1 MATYISDDPKLL
13 DELFRKDGEG
23 QLLVGYETGKEKPH
37 AESSYM
43 LYPANPDRQDPVY
56 TFMALFSQQ
65 SIKAKYS
72 AFVPNT
78 RLEIYSFPK
87 MTDVPAISGDISKK
101 EYINQVLLPYIREKG
116 LAPLISTN
124 LRNVLFAQSRS
135 DILMISGE
143 LPKLTT
149 QQLDELVHF
158 HQKQDELAARYDYNP
173 VYKLPLHAV
182 ETSKGIL
189 FFSDTKMGREG
200 LKSFYQQLSG
210 NYFWVH
216 GEPGPVRQYNV
227 NCLSDD
233 ICPLVDACYRKNP
246 QSGKGEYDFDNAVF
260 SKEAFRDRK
269 QWKLA
274 FETDMEPSASEF
286 LRLNEFAGC
295 PASRNNADISKLL
308 YLMENGFKRDIINDP
323 DFGYRNVFQEY
334 VTRIDDC
341 INGQS
346 SGPDLSDVLDDMR
359 WKAKNILL
367 TDFDV
372 RGHRTLERTLN
383 DRSVPFLING
393 TDAGE
398 AMRQALLEGKWIY
411 CPQISKSM
419 PDLHFLH
426 AEKTCNRVM
435 AYTKSP
441 VNKTVYQEKNGKY
454 SINSLVYWVTYV
466 HNVVY
471 SFYRSMIYCYIN
483 STQRCA
489 GSIVIDIIPTNG
501 ADKRKFFPFAPYFP
515 VTNVI
520 KRYFYPYFPAII
532 GIKGYSFPYF
542 PYLSGIM
549 KIKTAL
555 YSLFSRLDW
564 HKTVVFPCL
573 GEIYEGIRSLSWE
586 IPVT

>member
-227 NCLSDD
+227 NCLSDF
-233 ICPLVDACYRKNP
+233 
-246 QSGKGEYDFDNAVF
+246 G
-260 SKEAFRDRK
+260 
-269 QWKLA
+269 
-274 FETDMEPSASEF
+274 
-286 LRLNEFAGC
+286 GC
-295 PASRNNADISKLL
+295 LL
-308 YLMENGFKRDIINDP
+308 PE
-323 DFGYRNVFQEY
+323 E
-334 VTRIDDC
+334 
-341 INGQS
+341 
-346 SGPDLSDVLDDMR
+346 
-359 WKAKNILL
+359 
-367 TDFDV
+367 
-372 RGHRTLERTLN
+372 
-383 DRSVPFLING
+383 
-393 TDAGE
+393 
-398 AMRQALLEGKWIY
+398 
-411 CPQISKSM
+411 
-419 PDLHFLH
+419 
-426 AEKTCNRVM
+426 
-435 AYTKSP
+435 SP
-441 VNKTVYQEKNGKY
+441 
-454 SINSLVYWVTYV
+454 
-466 HNVVY
+466 
-471 SFYRSMIYCYIN
+471 
-483 STQRCA
+483 
-489 GSIVIDIIPTNG
+489 
-501 ADKRKFFPFAPYFP
+501 KRK
-515 VTNVI
+515 
-520 KRYFYPYFPAII
+520 R
-532 GIKGYSFPYF
+532 GI
-542 PYLSGIM
+542 
-549 KIKTAL
+549 
-555 YSLFSRLDW
+555 
-564 HKTVVFPCL
+564 
-573 GEIYEGIRSLSWE
+573 
-586 IPVT
+586 